1 MKARLSIFTLAIVL
15 TQSGCKSDSTTTLI
29 ASLGAVSTS
38 SAVAISVASSLEASG
53 RISEDTARRIIAYSQ
68 AVSDACSRSVA
79 SLNSD
84 STTRDKVL
92 SILSAVVEVETPVI
106 AAYGDA
112 KAKAVVAALEAA
124 LIALRLQLQAATK
137 DARSTGAAVSPT
149 RQQAAEIQRI
159 GREADG
165 AVLAAARWTRVHPGL
180 MALR

>member
-1 MKARLSIFTLAIVL
+1 
-15 TQSGCKSDSTTTLI
+15 
-29 ASLGAVSTS
+29 
-38 SAVAISVASSLEASG
+38 
-53 RISEDTARRIIAYSQ
+53 
-68 AVSDACSRSVA
+68 
-79 SLNSD
+79 
-84 STTRDKVL
+84 VL
-92 SILSAVVEVETPVI
+92 SILSAVVEVQTPVI

-137 DARSTGAAVSPT
+137 DARSSGAAVSPT